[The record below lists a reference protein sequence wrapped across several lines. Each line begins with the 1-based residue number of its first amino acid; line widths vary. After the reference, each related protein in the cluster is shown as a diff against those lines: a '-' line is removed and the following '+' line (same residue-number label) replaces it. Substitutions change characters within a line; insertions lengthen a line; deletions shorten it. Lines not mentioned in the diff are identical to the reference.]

1 MRRDIPAD
9 IKRKVRKKCYFGCV
23 ICGGPIYEYEHIV
36 EWSKIK
42 EHTVDNIVLLCPNH
56 HSMVT
61 KGIISKDSIKS
72 SVENPFNKN
81 RKFTEVQ
88 SLYCL
93 SKSVDFIF
101 QLGLFRL
108 TFEDE
113 LLEGET
119 IKFISLADVDIFY
132 LRRIENKLLI
142 NLIVFDEYGVLSVV
156 INDGELMHKVEAW
169 DITFIG
175 TKLIIKNKE
184 RDSKK
189 NVEIDI
195 TGNRISL
202 DKVWM
207 NHLGRSLIVDKNI
220 VKMNG
225 ISIKTDED
233 GGATFVGSTFK
244 GPIFRIQ

>member
-119 IKFISLADVDIFY
+119 LKFISLADVDIFY

-244 GPIFRIQ
+244 GPIFRI